1 MIIVIKMEAKIAIPP
16 SEGFEVLLQ
25 RTLMSFLLRIP
36 SDFANPRSKNTVRRV
51 KPMAPKKQ
59 NINFINNGIG

>member
-1 MIIVIKMEAKIAIPP
+1 MMIAIKTEEKIAIPP

-36 SDFANPRSKNTVRRV
+36 SDFANPRSKNTISRV
-51 KPMAPKKQ
+51 KPMVPKK
-59 NINFINNGIG
+59 